1 MKIIS
6 LVPTRNRAHDIKKTP
21 VTGNFANIS
30 HVGTASMFQ
39 KALIFLAN
47 GFEELEALAPID
59 VLRRAGVHVTVAGV
73 QATGNGL
80 VCGAHNVRILCD
92 INADEVNPADY
103 DFVYF
108 PGGMPGATNLAACQK
123 CLDTARAI
131 YNAGGIV
138 AAICAAP
145 IVLEAA
151 GLLDNQEYT
160 CYPGFEKRIAHGTY
174 TGKFIQKSGRI
185 LTACGPAA
193 ALDFS
198 LEILRTGGATALAQQ
213 LAAGMMRK

>member
-1 MKIIS
+1 
-6 LVPTRNRAHDIKKTP
+6 
-21 VTGNFANIS
+21 
-30 HVGTASMFQ
+30 MFQ

-59 VLRRAGVHVTVAGV
+59 VLRRAGVHVTTAGV
-73 QATGNGL
+73 QATDDNL
-80 VCGAHNVRILCD
+80 VCGAHSVRVLCD
-92 INADEVNPADY
+92 IRASEVNPAEY

-108 PGGMPGATNLAACQK
+108 PGGMPGATNLAACPQ
-123 CLDTARAI
+123 CLEAARVI
-131 YNAGGIV
+131 YNAGGFV
-138 AAICAAP
+138 CAICAAP

-160 CYPGFEKRIAHGTY
+160 CYPGFEKRISHGTY

-198 LEILRTGGATALAQQ
+198 LEILRAGGASALAAQ